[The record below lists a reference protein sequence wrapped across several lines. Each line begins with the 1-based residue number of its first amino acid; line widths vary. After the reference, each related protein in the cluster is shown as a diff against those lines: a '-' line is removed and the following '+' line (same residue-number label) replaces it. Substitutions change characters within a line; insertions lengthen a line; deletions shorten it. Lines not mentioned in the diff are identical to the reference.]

1 MEYGSVS
8 LSPTEVWQERFVAA
22 KAKYETEMKAF
33 LEKGGEVMKKQ
44 KRGAKEG
51 FGSLKSLRSQVYYKC
66 FSFIMIH
73 SIDVSESLGPTWRKL
88 CEEKKTKD
96 PDAPKRPAG
105 GAFGCFLAKNRAA
118 FTKECEGQPVTAVTK
133 LASAKWKALGDD
145 EKKIF
150 EEEYKAKM
158 EAYQEA
164 MKAYVPVPKDDDEPP
179 AKKARISKEEKEALK
194 KEKAAEKEAKKA
206 KKADGKPRGR
216 PAKAKTTAA
225 PKVEL
230 QAAVAAKAEKSGLTE
245 KLMKLVE
252 RDDVK
257 ASGKSQSA
265 ILKALE
271 ENDGLIHVAKRAL
284 LGA

>member
-1 MEYGSVS
+1 M
-8 LSPTEVWQERFVAA
+8 
-22 KAKYETEMKAF
+22 
-33 LEKGGEVMKKQ
+33 
-44 KRGAKEG
+44 
-51 FGSLKSLRSQVYYKC
+51 
-66 FSFIMIH
+66 
-73 SIDVSESLGPTWRKL
+73 
-88 CEEKKTKD
+88 
-96 PDAPKRPAG
+96 
-105 GAFGCFLAKNRAA
+105 
-118 FTKECEGQPVTAVTK
+118 TAVTK

-145 EKKIF
+145 EKKVF
-150 EEEYKAKM
+150 EEEYKVKM

-164 MKAYVPVPKDDDEPP
+164 MKAYVPVPKADEPP

-194 KEKAAEKEAKKA
+194 TEKAAEKEAKKA
-206 KKADGKPRGR
+206 KKADGKPR
-216 PAKAKTTAA
+216 AKAKAKTAA